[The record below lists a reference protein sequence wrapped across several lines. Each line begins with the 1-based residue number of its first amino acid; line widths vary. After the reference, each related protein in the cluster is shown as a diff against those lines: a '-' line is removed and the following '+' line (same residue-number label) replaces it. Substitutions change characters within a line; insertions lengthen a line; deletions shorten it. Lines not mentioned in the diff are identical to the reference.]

1 MSSNIPSSRRTSS
14 SPSVTRGATARSAV
28 NPRVS
33 ASLHSPRRAS
43 IKSPTPPR
51 LSPDAPEVLAASL
64 KRETEEKERLL
75 LQLQNK
81 DQTISSLSEENSSI
95 STALHTA
102 ETRLY
107 EFYAEQARMDEE
119 LSARIEVTEK
129 LRAQVRELEKEKRD
143 LHRRYNEQTDTFESE
158 RQAFYDNEQH
168 LKSRIQSLTQARRLP
183 PVPRSP
189 TVPDMSETDTEE
201 EEDEPLQ
208 PSISFQEKDLDAEP
222 AEMTALRLELSTLST
237 SHASLQSTLVL
248 LQTQLVD
255 LKRVNNQL
263 QEENES
269 YNILLREK
277 TLSGQ
282 YDLFRQV
289 NGDCS
294 NSGDEDD
301 QTDNVADFRS
311 INSGAHSSQLG
322 TVDEHPDEEVLHPG
336 LGIDHGDLMSHPDDE
351 GSVGRDGSARGKR
364 SRQGRGHGGS
374 SHSPPP
380 RGESLA
386 GLPITGPGL
395 DLAAELGRAENKDI
409 LEGQADDASGPRK
422 KSSSDIRK
430 ISGAEAG
437 MEPHSS
443 HNEVDTLR
451 SEIKSLK
458 DANKAL
464 SLYASKIIDRII
476 AQEGFEHV
484 LAVDYEAQAPA
495 TSTEK
500 MASPDLSAEADKKP
514 KRRNTLFSRS
524 NTNPTPHT
532 EKLTT
537 FDSPPLGTAPPS
549 RANRRSLSFDWRSFA
564 PFVSGDKDKKPE
576 VSPNLRPLTLKPGS
590 ISGARKLETQEDEED
605 RRERERLNATMK
617 LMGIEK
623 SPVLPQIQNS
633 YSTPETPPTAAE
645 SVTSPSLASR
655 FSLFRRS
662 TATSDTATI
671 SSPAESQQGNTAN
684 LTHDTLV
691 QAQAE
696 ESLAALDA
704 QERVLGT
711 ELAKGGSGGFTE
723 ILPRR
728 KSGSRRSHTSGGGSG
743 STVWSAG
750 MSRAGEDD

>member
-1 MSSNIPSSRRTSS
+1 
-14 SPSVTRGATARSAV
+14 
-28 NPRVS
+28 
-33 ASLHSPRRAS
+33 
-43 IKSPTPPR
+43 
-51 LSPDAPEVLAASL
+51 
-64 KRETEEKERLL
+64 
-75 LQLQNK
+75 
-81 DQTISSLSEENSSI
+81 
-95 STALHTA
+95 
-102 ETRLY
+102 
-107 EFYAEQARMDEE
+107 
-119 LSARIEVTEK
+119 
-129 LRAQVRELEKEKRD
+129 
-143 LHRRYNEQTDTFESE
+143 
-158 RQAFYDNEQH
+158 
-168 LKSRIQSLTQARRLP
+168 
-183 PVPRSP
+183 
-189 TVPDMSETDTEE
+189 MSETDTDDEE
-201 EEDEPLQ
+201 EEPVQ
-208 PSISFQEKDLDAEP
+208 PSISFAEKDPDEEP
-222 AEMTALRLELSTLST
+222 AEMTSLRLELSTLST
-237 SHASLQSTLVL
+237 SYASLQNTLVL

-282 YDLFRQV
+282 YDLFKQV
-289 NGDCS
+289 NGDGS
-294 NSGDEDD
+294 SPGDEES
-301 QTDNVADFRS
+301 QTDNLGDIQS
-311 INSGAHSSQLG
+311 INSVAHSSQLG
-322 TVDEHPDEEVLHPG
+322 TVDEHPDEEVLHANFG
-336 LGIDHGDLMSHPDDE
+336 TDHGDLMQDPDDE
-351 GSVGRDGSARGKR
+351 ESIGRDGSTRGKR
-364 SRQGRGHGGS
+364 SRQGRGHHSGS

-409 LEGQADDASGPRK
+409 LEGRADDVSGPLKDKRERK
-422 KSSSDIRK
+422 GSSASRK
-430 ISGAEAG
+430 VSGVETG

-443 HNEVDTLR
+443 VTEVDTLR

-484 LAVDYEAQAPA
+484 LAVDYEAKTPA
-495 TSTEK
+495 TPSET
-500 MASPDLSAEADKKP
+500 MASPDPSAEADKKP
-514 KRRNTLFSRS
+514 KRRNTLFSTS
-524 NTNPTPHT
+524 VTNPPPRA

-537 FDSPPLGTAPPS
+537 FDSPPPSNSPPS
-549 RANRRSLSFDWRSFA
+549 RSSRRSLSFIDWRSLL
-564 PFVSGDKDKKPE
+564 SGDKDKKPE
-576 VSPNLRPLTLKPGS
+576 ANPSLRPLTLKPGGV
-590 ISGARKLETQEDEED
+590 SGARKLETQEDEED

-623 SPVLPQIQNS
+623 QPASPQIQNS
-633 YSTPETPPTAAE
+633 HLSPETPTAVE
-645 SVTSPSLASR
+645 SVSSPSLVSR
-655 FSLFRRS
+655 FTLFRRS
-662 TATSDTATI
+662 TAPTDTAI
-671 SSPAESQQGNTAN
+671 SSAHAADSQQGNSTPN

-704 QERVLGT
+704 QERVLST

>member
-1 MSSNIPSSRRTSS
+1 
-14 SPSVTRGATARSAV
+14 
-28 NPRVS
+28 
-33 ASLHSPRRAS
+33 
-43 IKSPTPPR
+43 
-51 LSPDAPEVLAASL
+51 
-64 KRETEEKERLL
+64 
-75 LQLQNK
+75 
-81 DQTISSLSEENSSI
+81 
-95 STALHTA
+95 
-102 ETRLY
+102 
-107 EFYAEQARMDEE
+107 MDEE
-119 LSARIEVTEK
+119 LSARIEVAEK
-129 LRAQVRELEKEKRD
+129 LRSQVRELEKEKRD
-143 LHRRYNEQTDTFESE
+143 VHRRYNEQTATFEAE

-168 LKSRIQSLTQARRLP
+168 LKSRIQSLTHARKLP

-189 TVPDMSETDTEE
+189 TVPDISETDTDDD
-201 EEDEPLQ
+201 EDEEPAQ
-208 PSISFQEKDLDAEP
+208 PSISFPEKDPDDEP

-237 SHASLQSTLVL
+237 SYASLQNTLVL

-282 YDLFRQV
+282 YDLFKQV
-289 NGDCS
+289 NGDVS
-294 NSGDEDD
+294 NTGDEEGQMDSKGD
-301 QTDNVADFRS
+301 IQS
-311 INSGAHSSQLG
+311 INSVAHSSQLG
-322 TVDEHPDEEVLHPG
+322 TVDEHPDEEVLHASFG
-336 LGIDHGDLMSHPDDE
+336 VDHGDLMEHPDDE
-351 GSVGRDGSARGKR
+351 ESIGSTRGKR
-364 SRQGRGHGGS
+364 SRQGRGHHSGS

-409 LEGQADDASGPRK
+409 LEGRADDDSGPLKEKREKKVSSESRK
-422 KSSSDIRK
+422 V
-430 ISGAEAG
+430 EAG
-437 MEPHSS
+437 MEPHSAGT
-443 HNEVDTLR
+443 EVDTLR

-484 LAVDYEAQAPA
+484 LAVDYEAKSPA
-495 TSTEK
+495 TPGETK
-500 MASPDLSAEADKKP
+500 ASPDPSAESDKKP
-514 KRRNTLFSRS
+514 KRRNTIFSRS
-524 NTNPTPHT
+524 ITDPPPRT

-537 FDSPPLGTAPPS
+537 FDSPPPSNSPPS
-549 RANRRSLSFDWRSFA
+549 RSSRRSLSFIDWRSLL
-564 PFVSGDKDKKPE
+564 SGDKDKKPE
-576 VSPNLRPLTLKPGS
+576 ANSNLRPLTLKPGGV
-590 ISGARKLETQEDEED
+590 SGARKLETQEDEED

-623 SPVLPQIQNS
+623 QPVSPLIQNS
-633 YSTPETPPTAAE
+633 HLTPETPTAVE
-645 SVTSPSLASR
+645 SVTSPSLVSR
-655 FSLFRRS
+655 FALFRRS
-662 TATSDTATI
+662 PAPPDTATDATD
-671 SSPAESQQGNTAN
+671 SPQGSTTN

-691 QAQAE
+691 RAQAE

-711 ELAKGGSGGFTE
+711 ELAKGASGGFTE

-750 MSRAGEDD
+750 MSRTGEDD